1 MVQLTR
7 ANKKLCETVIAIIS
21 KCATIG
27 TVQESSQR
35 LTERFFFTAPVANFF
50 GQISIKQA
58 KKKTAAG
65 RNVKLPSLET
75 CCQISI
81 RKTKTKFSV
90 EDAGKDLYDVIC
102 SLSQFGSQSLAPD
115 SRCLREEGHPPVV

>member
-1 MVQLTR
+1 V
-7 ANKKLCETVIAIIS
+7 AI
-21 KCATIG
+21 
-27 TVQESSQR
+27 
-35 LTERFFFTAPVANFF
+35 FF
-50 GQISIKQA
+50 GQISSKQA
-58 KKKTAAG
+58 KKKIAAG

-102 SLSQFGSQSLAPD
+102 NLSQFGS
-115 SRCLREEGHPPVV
+115 